1 MYQLQL
7 ADEIVERI
15 REREVRYDPQAY
27 LFLLGALEFS
37 QERRPVRG
45 HIGGEELAWACRD
58 FALEQFGLTA
68 HTVLRHWGVD
78 STTDLGRI
86 VFTLVDIGLL
96 VSQPQDRIEDF
107 ADVYQ
112 FGEAFDA
119 EYPWRGIDH
128 IGGT

>member
-15 REREVRYDPQAY
+15 RERETRFDPQAY
-27 LFLLGALEFS
+27 LFVLGALEFS
-37 QERRPVRG
+37 QERRSVRG

-58 FALEQFGLTA
+58 YALEQFGLTA
-68 HTVLRHWGVD
+68 YTVLNHWGVQATD
-78 STTDLGRI
+78 DLGRI

-96 VSQPQDRIEDF
+96 VKQPDDRIEDF
-107 ADVYQ
+107 RDVYH
-112 FGEAFDA
+112 FRTAFETD
-119 EYPWRGIDH
+119 YPWPGVHR